1 MFSNILVEK
10 FKVLIKCIFF
20 SVSHTT
26 DDLVFQWLPDEKV
39 PLAVDQGIELPQLE
53 LVSNYTG
60 DCTSVYST
68 GNWKKA
74 GKFKLTK
81 KKRKLS
87 GSFFF
92 GYFFVQNVIENPIT
106 WCMHKGIEVEKSYRC
121 DDLHYYNCTRCAQCT
136 KNAGQ
141 TGKKHWKW
149 LIFPH
154 FQCKVLSY

>member
-68 GNWKKA
+68 GN
-74 GKFKLTK
+74 
-81 KKRKLS
+81 
-87 GSFFF
+87 
-92 GYFFVQNVIENPIT
+92 
-106 WCMHKGIEVEKSYRC
+106 
-121 DDLHYYNCTRCAQCT
+121 
-136 KNAGQ
+136 
-141 TGKKHWKW
+141 
-149 LIFPH
+149 
-154 FQCKVLSY
+154 

>member
-1 MFSNILVEK
+1 M
-10 FKVLIKCIFF
+10 
-20 SVSHTT
+20 SHTT

-68 GNWKKA
+68 GNLKKA

-81 KKRKLS
+81 S
-87 GSFFF
+87 WGSFYKT
-92 GYFFVQNVIENPIT
+92 GYFFVHNVIENPIT

-141 TGKKHWKW
+141 TGKKH
-149 LIFPH
+149 
-154 FQCKVLSY
+154 